1 MKKISRT
8 ALLNYSAKQM
18 YDVVNDVARY
28 PEFLPWCG
36 GAKVLSAD
44 DVSMQAEVTIAKLGI
59 KQVFKTQN
67 HLTPN
72 QRIEMRLLEGPFSHL
87 QGEWT
92 FKALDEQACK
102 INFEIEFEVSSGLLR
117 VALNNIFE
125 QIANTFV
132 SSFVARAEQIYG

>member
-18 YDVVNDVARY
+18 YDVVNDVSSY

-36 GAKVLSAD
+36 GANVLSAD
-44 DVSMQAEVTIAKLGI
+44 EFSMQAEITIAKLGI

-87 QGEWT
+87 QGEWS
-92 FKALDEQACK
+92 FKPLDAQACK

-117 VALNNIFE
+117 AALSSLFE

-132 SSFVARAEQIYG
+132 SSFVKRAEQVYG